1 MILKKIEHVVADI
14 IHYLPLVSDTGCRTL
29 TTNHATQAIIHSYFV
44 IKIIETSLYIVAV
57 LVRIINLAD
66 NHDVRI
72 LRLQNLC
79 GVGPE
84 CSRHHL
90 CHVAAEAIHTLT
102 CPEEQN
108 IGHLAPGAWHRL
120 VMIDSASGIAIIHT
134 IVELHGLIPV
144 VATRAVVETV
154 ISRSSCRTLLVWL
167 IDFGI
172 LGIISL
178 ELRFRV
184 ANFIQVE
191 IAPCIIEIILR
202 REVHIGIIIF
212 SQIPYTCRFADGMI
226 LTSHMVRHKVHDDL
240 HTSLVRTLDK
250 SLPLLHSQADIHGQ
264 IRVNVIIVGNG
275 VWRSSLALYHLSML
289 GRNTIR

>member
-1 MILKKIEHVVADI
+1 MIA
-14 IHYLPLVSDTGCRTL
+14 S
-29 TTNHATQAIIHSYFV
+29 ATCI
-44 IKIIETSLYIVAV
+44 AV
-57 LVRIINLAD
+57 
-66 NHDVRI
+66 
-72 LRLQNLC
+72 
-79 GVGPE
+79 
-84 CSRHHL
+84 
-90 CHVAAEAIHTLT
+90 
-102 CPEEQN
+102 
-108 IGHLAPGAWHRL
+108 
-120 VMIDSASGIAIIHT
+120 IHT
-134 IVELHGLIPV
+134 IVELHSLIPV

-184 ANFIQVE
+184 ANFIQIE

-212 SQIPYTCRFADGMI
+212 SQIPHTCRFADGMI

-289 GRNTIR
+289 SRNTIR